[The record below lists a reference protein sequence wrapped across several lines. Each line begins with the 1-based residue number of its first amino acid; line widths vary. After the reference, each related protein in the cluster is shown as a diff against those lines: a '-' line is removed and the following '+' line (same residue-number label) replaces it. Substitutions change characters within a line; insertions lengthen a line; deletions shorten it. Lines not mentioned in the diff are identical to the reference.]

1 MNTMNAAGLVE
12 AEFHYI
18 EEPSRKP
25 GVFLHDGRTEE
36 HAERTPGDAVR
47 TMPVVDARAVADTL
61 SLDRE
66 GVCLVGHESSVRDFD
81 DAEEVRSAY
90 YLEVVRLV
98 KAATGAARVL
108 VFDHNVRSDDAQRH
122 SPDVHPPVRFVHNDY
137 THDSG
142 PQRVR
147 DLVPDE
153 AEDLL
158 TRRFAVINVW
168 KPISGPVQGTPLAV
182 CSGDSIAAEDMV
194 PLDLIYRDRTGEIYA
209 FLHSPGHRWFY
220 VPEMRVDEALLLK
233 CYDSMQDGRT
243 RFTAHSAFDDPT
255 SPDGAAPRESI
266 EARALAFFD
275 A

>member
-1 MNTMNAAGLVE
+1 MNAGRQVE
-12 AEFHYI
+12 ADFHYI
-18 EEPSRKP
+18 EKPSRKP
-25 GVFLHDGRTEE
+25 GVFLHDGKAEE
-36 HAERTPGDAVR
+36 RSERTPGDAVR
-47 TMPVVDARAVADTL
+47 TMSVLDARAVADTL

-66 GVCLVGHESSVRDFD
+66 GVRLVGHESRVRDFH
-81 DAEEVRSAY
+81 DAAEVRSVY
-90 YLEVVRLV
+90 YPEVERLV
-98 KAATGAARVL
+98 RTATGAVRVL
-108 VFDHNVRSDDAQRH
+108 VFDHNVRSDDPERH

-137 THDSG
+137 THASG
-142 PQRVR
+142 PQRVH

-168 KPISGPVQGTPLAV
+168 KPISGPVRGTPLAV
-182 CSGDSIAAEDMV
+182 CSGDTIAAGDLV
-194 PLDLIYRDRTGEIYA
+194 PLDLVYPDRTGEIYA

-220 VPEMRVDEALLLK
+220 VPEMRADEAMLLK

-255 SPDGAAPRESI
+255 SPDDAPPRESI
-266 EARALAFFD
+266 EARSLAFFD

>member
-1 MNTMNAAGLVE
+1 MNIARRVE
-12 AEFHYI
+12 ADFHYI
-18 EEPSRKP
+18 EKPSRKP
-25 GVFLHDGRTEE
+25 GVFLHDGKPEE
-36 HAERTPGDAVR
+36 HAERTPGDAVH
-47 TMPVVDARAVADTL
+47 TMPVLDARAAADAL

-66 GVCLVGHESSVRDFD
+66 GVCLVRHASRLRDFD
-81 DAEEVRSAY
+81 DAEAIRTVYYPEV
-90 YLEVVRLV
+90 ERLV
-98 KAATGAARVL
+98 KAATGASRVL
-108 VFDHNVRSDDAQRH
+108 VFDHNVRSDDAARH
-122 SPDVHPPVRFVHNDY
+122 SADVHAPVRFVHNDY

-168 KPISGPVQGTPLAV
+168 KPISGPVRGTPLAV
-182 CSGDSIAAEDMV
+182 CGGDSIAPGDLV

-209 FLHSPGHRWFY
+209 FLHSPDHRWFY
-220 VPEMRVDEALLLK
+220 VPGMRVDEALVLK

-255 SPDGAAPRESI
+255 SPDDAAPRESI
-266 EARALAFFD
+266 EARSLAFFD

>member
-1 MNTMNAAGLVE
+1 MKTARPVE

-18 EEPSRKP
+18 EPPSRKP
-25 GVFLHDGRTEE
+25 GVFLHDGQPEE
-36 HAERTPGDAVR
+36 HAERTPGDAVH
-47 TMPVVDARAVADTL
+47 TMAVLDARAAADSL

-66 GVCLVGHESSVRDFD
+66 GVRLVRHESRVRDFD
-81 DAEEVRSAY
+81 DAEAVRTAY
-90 YLEVVRLV
+90 YPEVERLV
-98 KAATGAARVL
+98 RAATGASRVL
-108 VFDHNVRSDDAQRH
+108 VFDHNVRSADAERH
-122 SPDVHPPVRFVHNDY
+122 SADVHPPVRFVHNDY

-158 TRRFAVINVW
+158 ARRFSVINVW
-168 KPISGPVQGTPLAV
+168 RPIAGPVRGTPLAV
-182 CSGDSIAAEDMV
+182 CSGDSIAAGDLV

-209 FLHSPGHRWFY
+209 FLHSPEHRWFY